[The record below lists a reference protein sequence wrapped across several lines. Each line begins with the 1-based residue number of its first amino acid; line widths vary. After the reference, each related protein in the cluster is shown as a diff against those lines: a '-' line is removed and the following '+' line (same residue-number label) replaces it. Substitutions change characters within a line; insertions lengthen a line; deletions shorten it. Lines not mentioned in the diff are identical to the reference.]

1 MERLRRWL
9 VRVLARALEW
19 LLDTAGTGAVPWGPD
34 GVNSPAFRVHEY
46 EGLPIRRDDEA
57 PRIDWSKQPSG
68 SPPLRRPWKRE
79 GE

>member
-19 LLDTAGTGAVPWGPD
+19 LLDTAGTGALPWRPD

-46 EGLPIRRDDEA
+46 EGRPIRRDDE
-57 PRIDWSKQPSG
+57 
-68 SPPLRRPWKRE
+68 
-79 GE
+79 